1 MKAVILAGGMGTRLA
16 EETDRKPKPLV
27 EIGGRPII
35 WHIMMIYSHHG
46 INDFVICL
54 GYKGYLLKEYFSNL
68 ALHDSDVTIDLATNQ
83 VMYHHAPRLPWRVTL
98 VDTGLHTMTGGRI
111 KRVGPYLDPGETFC
125 LTYGDGV
132 GDVDVRASVEFHR
145 RHGLLATMTTVRPT
159 ARFGS
164 VSIVDGNRITSFEEK
179 PAGSAPTTNGG
190 WLVLEPGVLDFIEG
204 DHTAWERE
212 PLEQLAAKG
221 QLAAFQ
227 HPGFWQPMD
236 TVWEQKYLEDLWASG
251 QAPWKVWSS

>member
-1 MKAVILAGGMGTRLA
+1 MKAVILAGGMGTRMA

-46 INDFVICL
+46 INDFIICL

-68 ALHDSDVTIDLATNQ
+68 ALHDSDVTIDFATND
-83 VMYHHAPRLPWRVTL
+83 VHYHHAPRLPWRVTL
-98 VDTGLHTMTGGRI
+98 VDTGIQTMTGGRI
-111 KRVGPYLDPGETFC
+111 RRIGPYLDPGEPFC

-132 GDVDVRASVEFHR
+132 GDIDVRASIEFHH
-145 RHGLLATMTTVRPT
+145 RHGLLATMTTVRPP

-164 VSIVDGNRITSFEEK
+164 VSIVEDNRITRFEEK
-179 PAGSAPTTNGG
+179 NPEIVPRTNGG
-190 WLVLEPGVLDFIEG
+190 FLVVEPEVLDFIEG
-204 DHTAWERE
+204 DDTIWEGP

-227 HPGFWQPMD
+227 HHGFWQPMD
-236 TVWEQKYLEDLWASG
+236 TVWEQKYLDQLWAG
-251 QAPWKVWSS
+251 GNAPWKVWS

>member
-16 EETDRKPKPLV
+16 EETDRKPKPLI

-46 INDFVICL
+46 IHDFLICL

-68 ALHDSDVTIDLATNQ
+68 ALHDSDVTIDLATNS
-83 VMYHHAPRLPWRVTL
+83 VLYHDAPRLPWRVTL

-111 KRVGPYLDPGETFC
+111 RRIGPHLEPGEPFC

-132 GDVDVRASVEFHR
+132 GNIDVTASIEFHR
-145 RHGLLATMTTVRPT
+145 KQGLLATMTTVRPT

-164 VSIVDGNRITSFEEK
+164 VSVVEGNRIASFEEK
-179 PAGSAPTTNGG
+179 SQGTVPTTNGG
-190 WLVLEPGVLDFIEG
+190 WLVLEPEVLDFIEG
-204 DHTAWERE
+204 DDTPWEGP

-221 QLAAFQ
+221 QLGAFQ
-227 HPGFWQPMD
+227 HDGFWQPMD
-236 TVWEQKYLEDLWASG
+236 TVWEHKFLEELWATG
-251 QAPWKVWSS
+251 NAPWKVWS